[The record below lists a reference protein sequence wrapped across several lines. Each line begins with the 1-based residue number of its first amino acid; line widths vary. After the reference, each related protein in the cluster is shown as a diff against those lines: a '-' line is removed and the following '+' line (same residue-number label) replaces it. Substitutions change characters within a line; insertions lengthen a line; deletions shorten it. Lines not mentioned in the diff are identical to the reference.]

1 LLAGYLYAH
10 GLSRWLVPR
19 RQSLWHLGMLAVLF
33 LTLPLLTFPLRML
46 QGTTSSPPPA
56 LIVLDKLGIHS
67 WLLQTPDLA
76 RPTPWLLLLLVTCV
90 GLPFLV
96 VSATAPLLQHWF
108 AAVGQPDSNDPYFLY
123 AASNSGSLL
132 GLLAYPVV
140 VEPYLSL
147 ENQVWAWG
155 IGYGLLF
162 VLISLCAFVLWKSGV
177 QKSEVGGQGSE
188 PGALGT
194 GQEAGVE
201 GHTPDVT
208 SQGSESVRQMPG
220 NSHD

>member
-1 LLAGYLYAH
+1 MIRTLYAVALFTSAMLLFLIQPMVAKMILPLLGGTPAVWNTCLVFFQATLLAGYLYAH

-108 AAVGQPDSNDPYFLY
+108 ADVGQPDSNDPYFLY

-132 GLLAYPVV
+132 GLLAYPVI
-140 VEPYLSL
+140 VEPHLVL
-147 ENQVWAWG
+147 ENQARAW
-155 IGYGLLF
+155 
-162 VLISLCAFVLWKSGV
+162 K
-177 QKSEVGGQGSE
+177 
-188 PGALGT
+188 
-194 GQEAGVE
+194 
-201 GHTPDVT
+201 
-208 SQGSESVRQMPG
+208 
-220 NSHD
+220 